1 MRVATRLAT
10 LIIERKGFFFPVPE
24 HIMTDPGDQAKPGT
38 FLQLYPNPL
47 SRLYTVL
54 IWKIHREQDGDA
66 VILRNTWLKDFAKLD
81 HKSLVKCRAYLND
94 HKIILAA
101 SIGNGW
107 EFLYR
112 VCDANTGQPL
122 ADETNIEC
130 VKRLRDHVRIN
141 DVVRRRVMR
150 RYKKSPAVERVKEEK
165 EPFSS
170 WNGWQ

>member
-10 LIIERKGFFFPVPE
+10 LIIERKGFFFPIPE
-24 HIMTDPGDQAKPGT
+24 HIMTDPGDKEKPGK
-38 FLQLYPNPL
+38 FLKLYPHPL

-54 IWKIHREQDGDA
+54 MWKIHREQDGDA

-81 HKSLVKCRAYLND
+81 HKSLVKCRSYLND
-94 HKIILAA
+94 HKITLAA
-101 SIGNGW
+101 SVGNGW

-122 ADETNIEC
+122 TDETNIEA
-130 VKRLRDHVRIN
+130 VKRLRDDARIK
-141 DVVRRRVMR
+141 DVVRTRVMR
-150 RYKKSPAVERVKEEK
+150 KYKKPPAPDRTKEEQ